1 MVYFMVLK
9 NEKHNKREILVF
21 NIKIYFI
28 SLEYQPNSISE
39 RASQV
44 PSNKMLANYLAR
56 ENPEY
61 DDFIPQG
68 YGKRSMFRERGEI
81 IINQI

>member
-1 MVYFMVLK
+1 MVFK
-9 NEKHNKREILVF
+9 AKILTF
-21 NIKIYFI
+21 NIKLNTYSI

-39 RASQV
+39 RTSQV

-61 DDFIPQG
+61 DDFIPQS
-68 YGKRSMFRERGEI
+68 YGKRSMFRERGETI
-81 IINQI
+81 I

>member
-1 MVYFMVLK
+1 M
-9 NEKHNKREILVF
+9 KHKKTKPGFKIFKKYLF
-21 NIKIYFI
+21 N

-39 RASQV
+39 RNQV

-81 IINQI
+81 NIKNIL